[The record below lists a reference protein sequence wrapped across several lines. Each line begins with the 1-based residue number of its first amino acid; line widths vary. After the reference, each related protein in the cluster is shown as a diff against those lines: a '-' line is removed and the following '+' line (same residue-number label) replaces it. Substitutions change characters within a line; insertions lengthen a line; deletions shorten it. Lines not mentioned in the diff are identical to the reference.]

1 MVGQIVEP
9 VDEVKYFLFCSCHG
23 EVARMDNHVSIGQ
36 LGKPPMLTVGVGE
49 VEYGHN

>member
-1 MVGQIVEP
+1 MKSNTSCSAPAMVKSLEW
-9 VDEVKYFLFCSCHG
+9 
-23 EVARMDNHVSIGQ
+23 DNHVSIGQ